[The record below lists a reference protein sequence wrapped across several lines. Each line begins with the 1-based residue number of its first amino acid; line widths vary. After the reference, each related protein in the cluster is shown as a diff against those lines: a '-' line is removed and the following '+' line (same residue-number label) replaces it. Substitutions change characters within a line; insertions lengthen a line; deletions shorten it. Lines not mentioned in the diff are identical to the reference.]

1 MKVMLPVKEADPSR
15 KELAEGFHNI
25 QYVCIYDSSMKV
37 CEWLEAKSLSTT
49 PGGLNGELLQR
60 GVNTIIS
67 LNVTPMVLNMF
78 KRSSIEVLKAQ
89 SNDIDENIR
98 LFNKSQLELY
108 TANESRSYQA
118 CNKSSC
124 SSCSSTS
131 CS

>member
-1 MKVMLPVKEADPSR
+1 MKVMLPVKEAGSSK

-25 QYVCIYDSSMKV
+25 QYVCIYDSSMKA
-37 CEWLEAKSLSTT
+37 CEWLEAKNLSST
-49 PGGLNGELLQR
+49 PGGLNGALIQR

-78 KRSSIEVLKAQ
+78 RRNSIEVLKAR
-89 SNDIDENIR
+89 STNIDENIR
-98 LFNKSQLELY
+98 LFNKNELELY
-108 TANESRSYQA
+108 TANESRTYQA

-124 SSCSSTS
+124 SSCSSS